1 MAVIDTK
8 GKLWMQTQTAE
19 CPIFGEFNCDKM
31 MIVLNQVNLF
41 SPETHTTSVILG
53 NFQCSAVDQVEVD
66 VFANKSS
73 LELELLAL
81 KLTQMEAKVKTAS
94 AKEQENSGEKVL
106 QEVGE
111 RALQKQNIVMHRCP
125 ELTGGD
131 SGRRTTMKLGLFS

>member
-8 GKLWMQTQTAE
+8 GKLWMQPQTAE

-41 SPETHTTSVILG
+41 SPETHTTSVILR

-106 QEVGE
+106 LEVGE
-111 RALQKQNIVMHRCP
+111 IASCEQNIAMHRCP
-125 ELTGGD
+125 ELTGVC
-131 SGRRTTMKLGLFS
+131 SRRK